1 MTAEEIR
8 AAIAADPELQAL
20 VALQA
25 LVPASQ
31 AIADAL
37 SVGRTRWK
45 HTEIGVGTI
54 IEVLG
59 LAAANPVLD
68 ALYASQDYRHVKPLL
83 DQGRLRLDV
92 VAQSGMLQPLV
103 TGGLLTQAQLDALV
117 ARAKEPAPVSEYD
130 VRVAIYND
138 DGSLKV

>member
-1 MTAEEIR
+1 MTADEIR
-8 AAIAADPELQAL
+8 AAIAADP
-20 VALQA
+20 ALQA
-25 LVPASQ
+25 LVPDTQ
-31 AIADAL
+31 AIAAAL

-68 ALYASQDYRHVKPLL
+68 ALYASPDYRHVKPLL
-83 DQGRLRLDV
+83 DQGRLRLDT
-92 VAQSGMLQPLV
+92 VAQAGMLQPLV
-103 TGGLLTQAQLDALV
+103 TGGLLTQAQLDALI
-117 ARAKEPAPVSEYD
+117 ARAKEPAPVAEYD

-138 DGSLKV
+138 DGSMKV

>member
-8 AAIAADPELQAL
+8 AAIAADP
-20 VALQA
+20 ALQA
-25 LVPASQ
+25 LVPDTV
-31 AIADAL
+31 AIAAAL
-37 SVGRTRWK
+37 SAGRTRWK
-45 HTEIGVGTI
+45 HTDIGVGTI
-54 IEVLG
+54 IETLG

-68 ALYASQDYRHVKPLL
+68 ALYASPDYRHVKPLL

-92 VAQSGMLQPLV
+92 VAQAGMLQPLV

-117 ARAKEPAPVSEYD
+117 ARAKEPAPVDEYA

-138 DGSLKV
+138 DGSMRV

>member
-1 MTAEEIR
+1 MTADEIR
-8 AAIAADPELQAL
+8 AAIAADP
-20 VALQA
+20 ALQA
-25 LVPASQ
+25 LVPDTQ
-31 AIADAL
+31 AIAAAL

-54 IEVLG
+54 IEALG

-68 ALYASQDYRHVKPLL
+68 ALYASPDYRHIKPLL

-92 VAQSGMLQPLV
+92 VAQAGMLQPLV
-103 TGGLLTQAQLDALV
+103 TGELLTQAQLDALV
-117 ARAKEPAPVSEYD
+117 ARAKEPDPVDEYA

-138 DGSLKV
+138 DGSLRV

>member
-1 MTAEEIR
+1 MTADEIR
-8 AAIAADPELQAL
+8 AAIAANPD
-20 VALQA
+20 LQA
-25 LVPASQ
+25 LVPDTQ

-45 HTEIGVGTI
+45 HTEIGVGSI

-59 LAAANPVLD
+59 ISAANPVLD
-68 ALYASQDYRHVKPLL
+68 ALYAAPDYRHVKPLL

-92 VAQSGMLQPLV
+92 VAQAGMLQPLV
-103 TGGLLTQAQLDALV
+103 TGELLTQAQLDALI
-117 ARAKEPAPVSEYD
+117 ARAKEPAPVAEYD

-138 DGSLKV
+138 DGSLRV